1 MEADKIFEAASTHGA
16 ASTLIDLSEEEGG
29 TPSIEQTFAQLEDE
43 LNLPPAKRGRWSE
56 SNASTPVD
64 VVRQALSNDG
74 GEVAPTPNVD
84 TCEMGRVLSAEM
96 STHSAQ
102 STQSNDSDGGDFD
115 SASFLKQV
123 KR

>member
-1 MEADKIFEAASTHGA
+1 MVHDKNSDAVEQSETP
-16 ASTLIDLSEEEGG
+16 LIDLTDEVAG
-29 TPSIEQTFAQLEDE
+29 TPSIEQVVAQLEDD
-43 LNLPPAKRGRWSE
+43 LDLPQAKRGRWSE
-56 SNASTPVD
+56 SEASTPAA
-64 VVRQALSNDG
+64 VVLQALSNDG

-84 TCEMGRVLSAEM
+84 TCEVGRVLSAEM

-102 STQSNDSDGGDFD
+102 STQSMDSDGGDFN